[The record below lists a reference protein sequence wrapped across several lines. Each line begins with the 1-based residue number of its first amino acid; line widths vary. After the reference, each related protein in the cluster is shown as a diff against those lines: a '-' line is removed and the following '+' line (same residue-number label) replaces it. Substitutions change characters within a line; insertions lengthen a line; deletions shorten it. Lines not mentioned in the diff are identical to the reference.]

1 MLDLAGAALH
11 EDRVPTPLV
20 YVDSDVLERN
30 VAAMADA
37 ARGAG
42 VALRPHAK
50 THKLAEIAQLQLAA
64 GAAGLT
70 VAKLAEAEA
79 LLAAGVDAAFMVAQ
93 PYAGAANRAR
103 HHALARRAE
112 VIGATDDP
120 EHVRAHAR
128 PDEPVDYVLIVDTG
142 YGRFGVPPA
151 HAVEAAST
159 LAATPGV
166 RFRGIRSHTGNAYT
180 DDAAE
185 RTGAAVA
192 DITAMTA
199 VAAGLRARGVG
210 CEIVSVG
217 STPGIAGI
225 PRPDWGLVTEWR
237 PGNYVFYDRMQVAL
251 GVAAPE
257 DCALRL
263 LVTVIS
269 TAVRGQAVIDAG
281 KKSLTSTPALGAH
294 GYGVAAGRRHLVV
307 DAISEECGWIPDPR
321 GELTVGDRLELIPNH
336 SCELTNLAPLVA
348 HGRGARIEGVWEP
361 VARAAV
367 W

>member
-1 MLDLAGAALH
+1 MRDLAGADLH
-11 EDRVPTPLV
+11 DDRVPTPLV
-20 YVDSDVLERN
+20 YVDRDVLDRN
-30 VAAMADA
+30 IAAMAA
-37 ARGAG
+37 AAQRVG
-42 VALRPHAK
+42 VALRPHTK
-50 THKLAEIAQLQLAA
+50 THKLAEIARLQLAA

-79 LLAAGVDAAFMVAQ
+79 LLDAGVDAPLLVAQ
-93 PYAGAANRAR
+93 PYAGAAKRGWHR
-103 HHALARRAE
+103 ALAQRAE
-112 VIGATDDP
+112 VIGATDDV
-120 EHVRAHAR
+120 EHVRATAV
-128 PDEPVDYVLIVDTG
+128 PGEPVDYVLIVDTG

-151 HAVEAAST
+151 LAVDAACA
-159 LAATPGV
+159 LAGTPGV

-199 VAAGLRARGVG
+199 VAAGIRARGVA

-251 GVAAPE
+251 GVAALQ

-263 LVTVIS
+263 LVSVVS
-269 TAVRGQAVIDAG
+269 TAVRGQAVVDAG
-281 KKSLTSTPALGAH
+281 KKSLTSTPAPGAH
-294 GYGVAAGRRHLVV
+294 GYGVALGREHLVV
-307 DAISEECGWIPDPR
+307 EAVSEECGWVLDPR
-321 GELTVGDRLELIPNH
+321 GELVVGDRLELVPNH
-336 SCELTNLAPLVA
+336 SCELTNLAPVVA
-348 HGRGARIEGVWEP
+348 HGRGGRIEGVWEP